1 MVDNIDGTFGY
12 LLFIWYS
19 FQIVAVTLDNYE
31 LLPMDKDNHI
41 SDNFD
46 DHWVQSH
53 RGEGHIEATTGA
65 IRRVPSWKEVWD
77 FKGELNLTRY
87 ANHHVSFVL
96 CSRF

>member
-1 MVDNIDGTFGY
+1 M
-12 LLFIWYS
+12 
-19 FQIVAVTLDNYE
+19 TLDNYE

-46 DHWVQSH
+46 DNWVQAH
-53 RGEGHIEATTGA
+53 RGEGHIEATVGA

>member
-19 FQIVAVTLDNYE
+19 FQIVA
-31 LLPMDKDNHI
+31 
-41 SDNFD
+41 
-46 DHWVQSH
+46 DHWVQAH

-87 ANHHVSFVL
+87 ANHHVS
-96 CSRF
+96 S

>member
-19 FQIVAVTLDNYE
+19 FQIVA
-31 LLPMDKDNHI
+31 
-41 SDNFD
+41 
-46 DHWVQSH
+46 DHWVQAH
-53 RGEGHIEATTGA
+53 RGEGHIEATAGA